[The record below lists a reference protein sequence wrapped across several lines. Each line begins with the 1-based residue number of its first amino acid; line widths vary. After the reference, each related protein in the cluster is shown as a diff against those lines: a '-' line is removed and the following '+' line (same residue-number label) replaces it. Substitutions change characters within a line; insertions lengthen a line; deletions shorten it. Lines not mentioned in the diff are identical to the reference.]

1 MKKSKIALILSVIII
16 IALFAGC
23 GNRAASN
30 KKSDDNK
37 SEKKEFREYN
47 VAVLKG
53 STAVGFAKAWSDSD
67 EENTDNKYNVTAY
80 ATPDE
85 ISAGLA
91 KGEIDIAAIPCNL
104 ASVLYNKTGKGI
116 KVAAVNTLSVLYM
129 VSSSEMDSVNDLKG
143 KTIYTT
149 GQGTTPQYTLEYIL
163 SKNGLTPGTDVKIE
177 YKQEAAEVAA
187 ILTTDNDAIG
197 MLPQPYASAVLL
209 KNQNMKLALDM
220 GNEWNKVADTPV
232 VTGVAVARKEVIE
245 DNKEA
250 FDQFLDDYEASVE
263 YCKDNSDSVASIL
276 AAKGVFEEPV
286 AKKAIP
292 YLNIAFVSGEEM
304 QADIENYL
312 NVLYKANPASVGG
325 TMPDDEFYYSR

>member
-53 STAVGFAKAWSDSD
+53 PTAVGFAKAWSDSD

-209 KNQNMKLALDM
+209 KNQN
-220 GNEWNKVADTPV
+220 
-232 VTGVAVARKEVIE
+232 IE

>member
-53 STAVGFAKAWSDSD
+53 PTAVGFAKAWSDSD

-209 KNQNMKLALDM
+209 KNQNMKLA
-220 GNEWNKVADTPV
+220 
-232 VTGVAVARKEVIE
+232 
-245 DNKEA
+245 EA

>member
-53 STAVGFAKAWSDSD
+53 PTAVGFAKAWSDSD

-292 YLNIAFVSGEEM
+292 YLNIAFVSGEKM

>member
-53 STAVGFAKAWSDSD
+53 PTAVGFAKAWSDSD

-116 KVAAVNTLSVLYM
+116 KVAAVIMAIMNL
-129 VSSSEMDSVNDLKG
+129 DL
-143 KTIYTT
+143 
-149 GQGTTPQYTLEYIL
+149 
-163 SKNGLTPGTDVKIE
+163 
-177 YKQEAAEVAA
+177 
-187 ILTTDNDAIG
+187 
-197 MLPQPYASAVLL
+197 
-209 KNQNMKLALDM
+209 
-220 GNEWNKVADTPV
+220 
-232 VTGVAVARKEVIE
+232 
-245 DNKEA
+245 
-250 FDQFLDDYEASVE
+250 
-263 YCKDNSDSVASIL
+263 
-276 AAKGVFEEPV
+276 
-286 AKKAIP
+286 
-292 YLNIAFVSGEEM
+292 
-304 QADIENYL
+304 
-312 NVLYKANPASVGG
+312 
-325 TMPDDEFYYSR
+325 